1 MATYTYD
8 PAEIATESVSK
19 ARFELGDTAVEGG
32 ASTCFLADE
41 EIQAIIGDPNTR
53 RWSRKLFKLADAV
66 CMKLSFETNWSNDGT
81 SFSLGQR
88 ADRWKALRDELK
100 KAADIEASLPT
111 SGAVSD
117 SVQSADGGHYFHRGM
132 KNSPYVQPPYPDSS
146 EGAV

>member
-53 RWSRKLFKLADAV
+53 RWSRKLQLADAAHESYRS
-66 CMKLSFETNWSNDGT
+66 KRT
-81 SFSLGQR
+81 
-88 ADRWKALRDELK
+88 
-100 KAADIEASLPT
+100 
-111 SGAVSD
+111 GATTARHSASD
-117 SVQSADGGHYFHRGM
+117 SGQTGGKRFGT
-132 KNSPYVQPPYPDSS
+132 N
-146 EGAV
+146 